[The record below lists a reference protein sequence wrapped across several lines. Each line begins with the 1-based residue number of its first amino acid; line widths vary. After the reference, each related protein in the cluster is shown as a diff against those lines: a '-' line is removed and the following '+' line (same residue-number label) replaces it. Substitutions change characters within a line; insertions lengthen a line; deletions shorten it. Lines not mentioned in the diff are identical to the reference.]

1 MLYALDLHEALC
13 PLSPQTPDGA
23 DVRSAPDRASHGGAL
38 AELSEVYRQ
47 WGFDSGYAQATRDH
61 LELFVAN
68 AEAVLGDR
76 TGTWAERDAAR
87 RLLYA
92 FIARLERRMGHFAR
106 DYTPGKTHQN
116 DQPLI
121 ERKHVELEGGLGI

>member
-1 MLYALDLHEALC
+1 
-13 PLSPQTPDGA
+13 
-23 DVRSAPDRASHGGAL
+23 L

-61 LELFVAN
+61 LEMFVAN
-68 AEAVLGDR
+68 AEAVLADR
-76 TGTWAERDAAR
+76 SGTWAERDAAR

-106 DYTPGKTHQN
+106 DYTPRDPAKN
-116 DQPLI
+116 DLPLI
-121 ERKHVELEGGLGI
+121 ARSHEVSDGLGI

>member
-1 MLYALDLHEALC
+1 MLYALDLHED
-13 PLSPQTPDGA
+13 LSPSSA
-23 DVRSAPDRASHGGAL
+23 DTDPTSPRGAL

-61 LELFVAN
+61 LEMFVAN
-68 AEAVLGDR
+68 AEAVLGER
-76 TGTWAERDAAR
+76 SGSWAERDAAR

-106 DYTPGKTHQN
+106 DYAPSSASKETR
-116 DQPLI
+116 PLI
-121 ERKHVELEGGLGI
+121 APAQDVVEGGLGI